1 MTPKYIIGIIF
12 GMLIGIFVYYHLVF
26 LPAGCLPKG
35 AEGIAEFVKTKKY
48 QALKIPQTKFLLVG
62 GSSVGMGISAQLITD
77 EIGVPTYNFSF
88 WGSLGAEYILHLAKK
103 VLNKGDTALLCL
115 EYEILDWGGKSK
127 FWTDESFI
135 RFVIGTD
142 SNFILRKTIYE
153 KICIAASVSPASALS
168 GLKTLF
174 KETFIK
180 KTDIHSTP
188 VGFDEFGDSLFD
200 KNKLKKNHF
209 ETKIQRASKSYLYE
223 FNDIPKAAPALENFL
238 EWANQNGV
246 HVVATFPN
254 LAQNERYTTERALAV
269 DSKIRSFYRGFGVK
283 VIGTPIDAMFPINMY
298 FDTNYHLMEPGINQ
312 RTNVLIKKIGLE
324 FDGYTISKKSKQMIK
339 NE

>member
-1 MTPKYIIGIIF
+1 MPLKYIIGIIF
-12 GMLIGIFVYYHLVF
+12 GMIIGVFFYYHLVF

-35 AEGIAEFVKTKKY
+35 AEGIAEFVKTKKH

-62 GSSVGMGISAQLITD
+62 GSSVGMGISAQLMTD

-103 VLNKGDTALLCL
+103 VLKKGDTALLCL

-142 SNFILRKTIYE
+142 PDFIMGKSIHE
-153 KICIAASVSPASALS
+153 KIWIAASVSPASALS

-180 KTDIHSTP
+180 KTDTQSP
-188 VGFDEFGDSLFD
+188 VPVFDEFGDSLFD
-200 KNKLKKNHF
+200 KDKLSHRNHF
-209 ETKIQRASKSYLYE
+209 KTKIQRVSKAYLYE
-223 FNDIPKAAPALENFL
+223 FQNIPKAAPALGNFL
-238 EWANQNGV
+238 KWSNHNGV
-246 HVVATFPN
+246 HVIATFPN
-254 LAQNERYTTERALAV
+254 LAQNERYTTERAFAI
-269 DSKIRSFYRGFGVK
+269 DSKIRSFYNELGVA
-283 VIGTPIDAMFPINMY
+283 VIGTPSDAMFPQDMY
-298 FDTNYHLMEPGINQ
+298 FDTNYHLMVHGINK
-312 RTNVLIKKIGLE
+312 RTNLLIKKIGLE
-324 FDGYTISKKSKQMIK
+324 FDK
-339 NE
+339 